1 MKFKSTTRL
10 VSRYQTRKELDES
23 PKINHQNSSNY
34 LRDVYGRKLRR
45 GQLTATVDAQ
55 SQTVD
60 SLTKLKLPPIS
71 MKNPPVLT
79 PQLFKLKLFPM
90 MEGPNPSQKLKSL
103 DSPTSVYIYIYI

>member
-1 MKFKSTTRL
+1 M
-10 VSRYQTRKELDES
+10 YD
-23 PKINHQNSSNY
+23 
-34 LRDVYGRKLRR
+34 RKLQRD
-45 GQLTATVDAQ
+45 QLNATVDAQ

-71 MKNPPVLT
+71 MKTPPVIT

-90 MEGPNPSQKLKSL
+90 MEELNSSQKLKSS